1 MKPHEIREMKSG
13 ELSKQILEEGKNLM
27 DLRFSHQ
34 LSQLTN
40 TSKLKMLKKDVARIK
55 TILRER
61 ELNEKNVVSV
71 SETKKG
77 DNV

>member
-27 DLRFSHQ
+27 DIRFSHQ
-34 LSQLTN
+34 LRQLTN
-40 TSKLKMLKKDVARIK
+40 TGKLKMLKRDIARIK

-71 SETKKG
+71 SETEKG